1 MTQEL
6 SHGIKAGDIFYTSWG
21 CEQTN
26 TEFYQ
31 VTRVTEASVWLRRVA
46 EDRED
51 LHFMT
56 ATKTPRIGE
65 FVGEEFRRKIHRGR
79 RAGSHI
85 VSINDVALGR
95 QWDGRPQWVSSY
107 A

>member
-6 SHGIKAGDIFYTSWG
+6 SHGIKVGDIFYTSWG
-21 CEQTN
+21 YEQTN

-51 LHFMT
+51 VRFMT

-65 FVGEEFRRKIHRGR
+65 FIGEEFRRKIRRGR
-79 RAGSHI
+79 EPGRHN
-85 VSINDVALGR
+85 VSINEVALGH
-95 QWDGRPQWVSSY
+95 QWDGKPQWVSSY

>member
-1 MTQEL
+1 MTQGL
-6 SHGIKAGDIFYTSWG
+6 SHGIKVGDIFYTSWG
-21 CEQTN
+21 YEQTN

-31 VTRVTEASVWLRRVA
+31 VTRATEASVWLRRVV

-65 FVGEEFRRKIHRGR
+65 FDGEEFRRKIRRGR
-79 RAGSHI
+79 EPGCHV
-85 VSINDVALGR
+85 VSISAVALGY
-95 QWDGRPQWVSSY
+95 QWDGEPQWVSSY